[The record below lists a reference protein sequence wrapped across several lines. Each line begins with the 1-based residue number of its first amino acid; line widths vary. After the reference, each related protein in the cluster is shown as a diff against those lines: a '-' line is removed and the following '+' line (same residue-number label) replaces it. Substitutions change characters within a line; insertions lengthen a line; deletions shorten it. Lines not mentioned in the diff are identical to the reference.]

1 MTLPFCVFNGG
12 RDTWLDVG
20 NKRVGVEALQ
30 AYFGLAKE
38 TCLHVGDQFL
48 NTGNDL
54 AARETCACIWITSP
68 RYVAPAHSN
77 HRAAFACTERGILS
91 HFRPHLSCCE
101 TPSLYRRRETEKILE
116 HMLRVMGLEDGP
128 RVAMPLSPGP
138 TADEYDCYTGE
149 KKKT

>member
-68 RYVAPAHSN
+68 R
-77 HRAAFACTERGILS
+77 
-91 HFRPHLSCCE
+91 
-101 TPSLYRRRETEKILE
+101 ETEKILE